1 MSEERGNDALTRL
14 FQGEVLKHFALNN
27 QLLGQI
33 NAVLAQNQVLL
44 LQIDKNV
51 EKLKANSY

>member
-1 MSEERGNDALTRL
+1 MSEERGNEALTRL
-14 FQGEVLKHFALNN
+14 FQGEMLKHFVVNN

-33 NAVLAQNQVLL
+33 NAVLQQNQVLL

>member
-1 MSEERGNDALTRL
+1 MSEERGNEALNTL
-14 FQGEVLKHFALNN
+14 FQGEVLKDFALNN

-33 NAVLAQNQVLL
+33 NAVLQQNQALL

-51 EKLKANSY
+51 EKLKANSH

>member
-1 MSEERGNDALTRL
+1 MSEERGNEALTRL
-14 FQGEVLKHFALNN
+14 FQAEVLKHFALNN

-33 NAVLAQNQVLL
+33 NAVLQQNQVLL

-51 EKLKANSY
+51 EKLKANI

>member
-1 MSEERGNDALTRL
+1 MTEERGNEPLTRL

-33 NAVLAQNQVLL
+33 HVVLQQNQVLL

-51 EKLKANSY
+51 EKLRANSY

>member
-1 MSEERGNDALTRL
+1 MSEERGNEALTRL
-14 FQGEVLKHFALNN
+14 FQGQVLKHFALNN

-33 NAVLAQNQVLL
+33 NAVLQQNQVLL

>member
-1 MSEERGNDALTRL
+1 MSEERGNEALTRL

-27 QLLGQI
+27 QLLRQI
-33 NAVLAQNQVLL
+33 NAVLQQNQVLL

-51 EKLKANSY
+51 EKLKANIY